1 MICSLK
7 VALKYVI
14 SVLSKLHES
23 VLIRLQS
30 GPTGCA
36 LAKKEGESPAS
47 IKARVESFM
56 QELLTSPMPVPNAT
70 APGIL
75 TLARARCEFH
85 CLSVM
90 PSHVTNLYCRL
101 PG

>member
-36 LAKKEGESPAS
+36 LAKKEGESPFSFLQDVRDVRVNAPDN
-47 IKARVESFM
+47 IPAR
-56 QELLTSPMPVPNAT
+56 
-70 APGIL
+70 
-75 TLARARCEFH
+75 
-85 CLSVM
+85 
-90 PSHVTNLYCRL
+90 
-101 PG
+101 